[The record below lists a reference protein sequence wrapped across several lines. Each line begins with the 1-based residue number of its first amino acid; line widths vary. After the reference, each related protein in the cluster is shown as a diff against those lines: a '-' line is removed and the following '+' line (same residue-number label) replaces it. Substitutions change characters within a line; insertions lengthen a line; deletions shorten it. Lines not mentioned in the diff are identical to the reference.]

1 MKMNQKNFNFPK
13 TFNFRFSV
21 IFRSKISFALLRSK
35 YLWLLNK
42 SLKLSIMLCKS
53 SDHNNYSIAFPVGQI
68 RILCNIIYVAAS
80 SIAQSTLVLF
90 HVLPRYLWRTRTW
103 TNREHAC
110 QLNSAEGQDKTN
122 AELVGINF

>member
-1 MKMNQKNFNFPK
+1 MKMNQKIFNFPK

-68 RILCNIIYVAAS
+68 RILCCRIVCS
-80 SIAQSTLVLF
+80 SKYPSPFSWST
-90 HVLPRYLWRTRTW
+90 
-103 TNREHAC
+103 
-110 QLNSAEGQDKTN
+110 
-122 AELVGINF
+122 